1 MKNLLLIAIIILAV
15 GCGGKNEST
24 TDTKPVEEKVVEV
37 KEEAKTEEPLAE
49 TKPELEGVNK
59 KELESREDIVYL
71 KGSDTPY
78 TGKAFAL
85 YENGQKESEVN
96 FKDGNFDGLGVEW
109 YENGQK
115 QSEGNYKDGNFDGL
129 WVEWYENG
137 QKMTEEN
144 HKDGEMDGLVVFWHE
159 NGQKRWEV
167 NYKNG
172 KPVEGSEKLWNS
184 KGEPVDSFEEA
195 DK

>member
-15 GCGGKNEST
+15 GCGGKNKPLT
-24 TDTKPVEEKVVEV
+24 ITKPVEEKVVEV

-49 TKPELEGVNK
+49 TKPELEGVNM

-96 FKDGNFDGLGVEW
+96 FKDGKL
-109 YENGQK
+109 
-115 QSEGNYKDGNFDGL
+115 
-129 WVEWYENG
+129 
-137 QKMTEEN
+137 
-144 HKDGEMDGLVVFWHE
+144 
-159 NGQKRWEV
+159 
-167 NYKNG
+167 
-172 KPVEGSEKLWNS
+172 VEGSEKLWNS
-184 KGEPVDSFEEA
+184 KGEPVDSFEETGL
-195 DK
+195 K

>member
-1 MKNLLLIAIIILAV
+1 MKNLLLIAITFLAV
-15 GCGGKNEST
+15 GCGEKNEST

-49 TKPELEGVNK
+49 TKPELEGVNM

-96 FKDGNFDGLGVEW
+96 FKDGKL
-109 YENGQK
+109 
-115 QSEGNYKDGNFDGL
+115 
-129 WVEWYENG
+129 
-137 QKMTEEN
+137 
-144 HKDGEMDGLVVFWHE
+144 
-159 NGQKRWEV
+159 
-167 NYKNG
+167 
-172 KPVEGSEKLWNS
+172 VEGSEKLWNS
-184 KGEPVDSFEEA
+184 KGEPVDSFEETGL
-195 DK
+195 K